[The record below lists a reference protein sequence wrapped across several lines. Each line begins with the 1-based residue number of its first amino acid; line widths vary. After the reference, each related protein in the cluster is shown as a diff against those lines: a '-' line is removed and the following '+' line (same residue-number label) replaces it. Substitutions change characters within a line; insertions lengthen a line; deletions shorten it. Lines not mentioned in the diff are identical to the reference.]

1 MRVLISPRYVALL
14 AATAFAACSRQVST
28 TPTPV
33 TTPQSPTAG
42 ASTLGEAE
50 VRRLLGALAHDSME
64 GRATGRPGSE
74 RAARFIAAELE
85 RSGVRPA
92 GDSGYFHR
100 VPVAFVER
108 NGRRGLA
115 LLPSLAARD
124 TIAPASRAHAVNVLG
139 IIEGSDSAVRNEV
152 VLIGAHYDHVGI
164 RRNESPDS
172 VYNGADDDASGVV
185 AVLAIARALAA
196 GPAPRRTVIVGAMT
210 GEEVGLLGTRWYVEH
225 PVRPLASMVANMEI
239 EMIGRPDSLAGGAG
253 RAWLTGYERST
264 MGEMFAGAGLPIVP

>member
-1 MRVLISPRYVALL
+1 MLLLSRRTIAFVAVV
-14 AATAFAACSRQVST
+14 AASCARQTTVTSAPPPVAPPST
-28 TPTPV
+28 
-33 TTPQSPTAG
+33 SA
-42 ASTLGEAE
+42 LNEAE

-74 RAARFIAAELE
+74 RAARRIAAELE

-115 LLPSLAARD
+115 LLASLAARD
-124 TIAPASRAHAVNVLG
+124 TIAPASRANAMNVLG
-139 IIEGSDSAVRNEV
+139 IIEGSDPAVRNEV

-172 VYNGADDDASGVV
+172 
-185 AVLAIARALAA
+185 
-196 GPAPRRTVIVGAMT
+196 
-210 GEEVGLLGTRWYVEH
+210 
-225 PVRPLASMVANMEI
+225 
-239 EMIGRPDSLAGGAG
+239 
-253 RAWLTGYERST
+253 
-264 MGEMFAGAGLPIVP
+264 